1 MNLSSLKRNEL
12 PEPPYNIWKLL
23 GPSFI
28 FVGLALGSG
37 ELILWPNLVSNW
49 GMGIIWGA
57 LLGITMQYFLNME
70 IERYAL
76 ANGESIFVGFARLFK
91 FAPYWFAIS
100 TIIAW
105 SWPGFAAASAQI
117 LTYFGVENK
126 LLVSVAILILVG
138 IVLTLGPTLYKTV
151 ETIEKGLILIA
162 IPSIIIIA
170 IASVTFESVDAMLKG
185 LIGIGEGY
193 RFFPDNTA
201 FPFFSFLGA
210 VAYSGAGGNLLL
222 AQSFYIKEK
231 GYGMGKYSGKITSLV
246 TGKQE
251 KIDLEGSTFEPS
263 SENIN
268 KFHQW
273 FNMASKEHLIVFWGL
288 GLFTML
294 LLALIAHANVFEQ
307 TQGTTGVGFLFVQAD
322 ILNSTVGFLAGSF
335 LLVITALML
344 FSTQLTV
351 VDACGRIIAE
361 NIAIMKKSSIKGS
374 DVPKYY
380 YASIWTILLF
390 GVGVLSFGLRE
401 PQFLLILGA
410 VINAFCML
418 IFAGILVKTNTK
430 LLHPQIAPTKFRQAI
445 IYTIFILLIIFCG
458 FVIYDQITKLV

>member
-1 MNLSSLKRNEL
+1 M
-12 PEPPYNIWKLL
+12 PEPPKSLWKLL

-91 FAPYWFAIS
+91 FAPYWFVFS

-117 LTYFGVENK
+117 FTYFGIENR
-126 LLVSVAILILVG
+126 LLVSILILALVG

-151 ETIEKGLILIA
+151 ETIEKALILIA
-162 IPSIIIIA
+162 VPSIIIIA
-170 IASVTFESVDAMLKG
+170 ILSVSFESFDAMLRG

-222 AQSFYIKEK
+222 AQSFYVKEK
-231 GYGMGKYSGKITSLV
+231 GYGMGKYSGKITSLI
-246 TGKQE
+246 TGRQE
-251 KIDLEGSTFEPS
+251 EVILEGSTFEPTKEEIS
-263 SENIN
+263 
-268 KFHQW
+268 KFHKW

-294 LLALIAHANVFEQ
+294 LLALIAHANVFAQ
-307 TQGTTGVGFLFVQAD
+307 SGGASGVQFLFIQGN
-322 ILNSTVGFLAGSF
+322 ILNSTVGFMAGSF
-335 LLVITALML
+335 LLLITGLMMI
-344 FSTQLTV
+344 STQLTI
-351 VDACGRIIAE
+351 VDACGRIVAE
-361 NIAIMKKSSIKGS
+361 NIALLRRDKIKGK

-380 YASIWTILLF
+380 YASIWVILIF
-390 GVGVLSFGLRE
+390 GMIVLSFGLTE
-401 PQFLLILGA
+401 PHFLLILGA

-430 LLHPQIAPTKFRQAI
+430 LLHPQIAPTKVRQLIIHAI
-445 IYTIFILLIIFCG
+445 FVLLMIFCG
-458 FVIYDQITKLV
+458 FVLYDQIGKIF